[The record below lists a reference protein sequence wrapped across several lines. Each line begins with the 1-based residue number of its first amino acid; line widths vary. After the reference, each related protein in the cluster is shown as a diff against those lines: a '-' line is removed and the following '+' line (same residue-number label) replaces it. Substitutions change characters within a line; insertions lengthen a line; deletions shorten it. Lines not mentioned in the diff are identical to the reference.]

1 MAEIMKAR
9 KIIFCSSAAEVEE
22 CRLLRD
28 RGEMGRAIVIATN
41 PHARSRAAKIGI
53 TAVDT
58 TRYFTT
64 DSHKRILELSK
75 ELTGWLRREAKFEG
89 RNKGIEH
96 AYEDVFI
103 LIARTVLNYCARAIE
118 IASNAIDLHQ
128 PDVVTVSRSGRR
140 GSGSP
145 YVEPEEKYFGE
156 LVCRLALQRGIRCE
170 DMSDAVAIP
179 FLAGRDF
186 MGNGRIIARYALKY
200 IRFYMWQI
208 VLATRRVTMGER
220 PIFCTTKFYQMKAFS
235 RELQERS
242 PNYRVRF
249 FPNAAIPA
257 FSIPNSFMRIFW
269 PGVFSDAICQ
279 KKAFADL
286 RTEMKKEEKLFAYRG
301 IRFGD
306 ILSRKIQGGIAR
318 HIVGLVLWAD
328 ALDKAL
334 DRTSPKAV
342 ISNGNRQD
350 DLMLAE
356 LCRKKGIMSIL
367 ISHGSHRKPKGEHE
381 LIEWGEHGMALLR
394 GPFSCLALQSPLA
407 EEYLEMFPVAGSVI
421 KTGPLIW
428 GRPLDFRKGA
438 AVFRKLCGEKVDL
451 DRTRVIVHAGTPKPD
466 STSRLY
472 IYETQDEYLKA
483 ICELASVVESMD
495 DAIMIIK
502 FRPQYELGIE
512 DMKRLLPLSDKV
524 VLSVEE
530 SFIDVLSIANLLVS
544 FSSTTVEEALQN
556 KIPVLLYGGDGR
568 YKHVPAHRITEG
580 CEVGPSAVYHVER
593 SQDLGYALTKIFDL
607 DVKEDCALFTSFI
620 YNKSER
626 VSIESILLGSK

>member
-1 MAEIMKAR
+1 MVGKM
-9 KIIFCSSAAEVEE
+9 IFCNSASEADE

-28 RGEMGRAIVIATN
+28 RGEMRDAIVIATN
-41 PHARSRAAKIGI
+41 PHARRYAIEIGI
-53 TAVDT
+53 PAVDT

-64 DSHKRILELSK
+64 DSHKKILELSK

-89 RNKGIEH
+89 RSKGIEH

-103 LIARTVLNYCARAIE
+103 LIARTVLNYCARSVE

-128 PDVVTVSRSGRR
+128 PKVVIVSRSGVR
-140 GSGSP
+140 GSGSS

-156 LVCRLALQRGIRCE
+156 LVCRLAFQRGIRCE
-170 DMSDAVAIP
+170 DMSKAAAIP
-179 FLAGRDF
+179 FLAGRDL
-186 MGNGRIIARYALKY
+186 MKNGRIIARYALKCL
-200 IRFYMWQI
+200 RFYIWQI
-208 VLATRRVTMGER
+208 VLATRRVMLGER
-220 PIFCTTKFYQMKAFS
+220 PIFCTTKFYQMKTFS

-242 PNYRVRF
+242 TNYRVRF

-257 FSIPNSFMRIFW
+257 FSMPDSFIKMFW

-286 RTEMKKEEKLFAYRG
+286 RTEMEKEEKLFAYRG

-306 ILSRKIQGGIAR
+306 ILSRKIQGSIAR
-318 HIVGLVLWAD
+318 HIVGLVLWTG

-334 DRTSPKAV
+334 DRTRPKAV
-342 ISNGNRQD
+342 VSNGNRQD
-350 DLMLAE
+350 DLILAE
-356 LCRKKGIMSIL
+356 LCRKKGILSIL

-407 EEYLEMFPVAGSVI
+407 EEYLEMFPAAGNVI

-428 GRPLDFRKGA
+428 GRPLDSRKGA
-438 AVFRKLCGEKVDL
+438 VVFRKLCGEKVAL
-451 DRTRVIVHAGTPKPD
+451 DRARVIVHAGTPKPD

-483 ICELASVVESMD
+483 ICDLASVVEAMD

-502 FRPQYELGIE
+502 FRPQRELGIE

-530 SFIDVLSIANLLVS
+530 SFIDVLSIASLLVS
-544 FSSTTVEEALQN
+544 FSSTTIEEALQN
-556 KIPVLLYGGDGR
+556 KIPVLLYGGNGR
-568 YKHVPAHRITEG
+568 YAHVPAYKIIKG
-580 CEVGPSAVYHVER
+580 CDVGPSAVYHVER
-593 SQDLGYALTKIFDL
+593 PQDLGYALTKIFDL
-607 DVKEDCALFTSFI
+607 DVKGDCTLFAPFI
-620 YNKSER
+620 YNSSER
-626 VSIESILLGSK
+626 ISIESMILGSK